1 VPVPTWADARRRW
14 SRPEFSADHL
24 VEVDAVVPGDQLGC
38 RYFRHR
44 CDDALQR
51 VLRVLGDVVDFET
64 WDWDFET
71 WDWFEDRGH
80 YQFARVVTRQHLSST
95 PAGSHV

>member
-1 VPVPTWADARRRW
+1 MVR
-14 SRPEFSADHL
+14 
-24 VEVDAVVPGDQLGC
+24 GDQLGC

-51 VLRVLGDVVDFET
+51 VLRVLGEVV
-64 WDWDFET
+64 DFET